1 MPLFST
7 FLLHPGCELGV
18 VFAGLGGGSWV
29 SLVRGLDDAGGGCR

>member
-18 VFAGLGGGSWV
+18 VFAGLGGVVGY
-29 SLVRGLDDAGGGCR
+29 R